1 MLLTVLLI
9 ALICVRWFGTPSWLH
24 FDQWVKPWLE
34 AISGKSLRNKPWLYW
49 LIAALVPLAIA
60 AYALQWSA
68 HQSGFLEFIVTA
80 FILLYSIGRDD
91 FKAQVQGFIA
101 AVRGADND
109 AIKAAARELQA
120 SPAEEELADDRAELY
135 HQTLL
140 NAAYRAMERVFVVF
154 FWFAMLGPLAALA
167 YRILRIFYSEYQAR
181 RIELNAQHANSTEEQ
196 ASSTSEDT
204 DTQEPGTQEVGSS
217 EPQALEHSSQDQ
229 SSAEVKQEANVEAKG
244 DDFVIDAKPLNKLL
258 WLLEWPVV
266 RVLGLSFAI
275 TGNFMSCMQ
284 RWRDS
289 LLCFKTPSKK
299 VLGNA
304 VGGALDID
312 VEKLDCE
319 AICCEMETLQSLFYR
334 TGLFWLCALAIY
346 LMLAL

>member
-1 MLLTVLLI
+1 MQLTVLLI
-9 ALICVRWFGTPSWLH
+9 ALICVRWFGIPSWLH
-24 FDQWVKPWLE
+24 IDQWIKPWLD
-34 AISGKSLRNKPWLYW
+34 AISGNSLRNKPWLYW

-68 HQSGFLEFIVTA
+68 GHNRLIEFVITA

-91 FKAQVQGFIA
+91 FKAQVEAFIS
-101 AVRGADND
+101 AVRGSDDD
-109 AIKAAARELQA
+109 ALKAAAENLQA
-120 SPAEEELADDRAELY
+120 NPAEEQLSEDRAEMY
-135 HQTLL
+135 HQSLL

-167 YRILRIFYSEYQAR
+167 YRILRIYNNENQAQ
-181 RIELNAQHANSTEEQ
+181 LQVHNAQLKDSEQEPQVEGEDAGTEVAEVNVEKD
-196 ASSTSEDT
+196 AAEDT
-204 DTQEPGTQEVGSS
+204 
-217 EPQALEHSSQDQ
+217 SQPV
-229 SSAEVKQEANVEAKG
+229 S
-244 DDFVIDAKPLNKLL
+244 AKPLAKLI

-275 TGNFMSCMQ
+275 TGNFISCMQ

-312 VEKLDCE
+312 VDCKLDCE
-319 AICCEMETLQSLFYR
+319 SICCEMEALQSLFFR
-334 TGLFWLCALAIY
+334 TGLFWLCALAVY

>member
-1 MLLTVLLI
+1 MQLTVLLI
-9 ALICVRWFGTPSWLH
+9 ALICVRWFGIPSWLH
-24 FDQWVKPWLE
+24 IDQWIKPWLD
-34 AISGKSLRNKPWLYW
+34 AISGNSLRNKPWLYW

-68 HQSGFLEFIVTA
+68 GHNRLIEFVITA

-91 FKAQVQGFIA
+91 FKAQVEAFIS
-101 AVRGADND
+101 AVRGSDDD
-109 AIKAAARELQA
+109 ALKAAAENLQA
-120 SPAEEELADDRAELY
+120 NPAEEQLSEDRAEMY
-135 HQTLL
+135 HQSLL

-167 YRILRIFYSEYQAR
+167 YRILRIYYNENQAQ
-181 RIELNAQHANSTEEQ
+181 LQVHNAQLKD
-196 ASSTSEDT
+196 SE
-204 DTQEPGTQEVGSS
+204 QEPQVEGEDAGTEVA
-217 EPQALEHSSQDQ
+217 EVNVEKDAAEDSSQPV
-229 SSAEVKQEANVEAKG
+229 S
-244 DDFVIDAKPLNKLL
+244 AKPLAKLI

-275 TGNFMSCMQ
+275 TGNFISCMQ

-312 VEKLDCE
+312 VDCKLDCE
-319 AICCEMETLQSLFYR
+319 SICCEMEALQSLFFR
-334 TGLFWLCALAIY
+334 TGLFWLCALAVY

>member
-1 MLLTVLLI
+1 MQLTVLLI

-34 AISGKSLRNKPWLYW
+34 AIAGKSLRNKPWLYW

-120 SPAEEELADDRAELY
+120 SPSEEELADDKAALY

-181 RIELNAQHANSTEEQ
+181 RVELNAQHANAAEEQ
-196 ASSTSEDT
+196 ASDISEDT
-204 DTQEPGTQEVGSS
+204 DKQESDTQEVGSS
-217 EPQALEHSSQDQ
+217 EPQALEDSSQNQ
-229 SSAEVKQEANVEAKG
+229 SSAEAQMETKD

-334 TGLFWLCALAIY
+334 TGLFWLCALAVY

>member
-1 MLLTVLLI
+1 MQLTVLLI

-120 SPAEEELADDRAELY
+120 SPVEEELADDKAELY

-181 RIELNAQHANSTEEQ
+181 RVELNAQHANSTEEQ
-196 ASSTSEDT
+196 ASSTGEDT
-204 DTQEPGTQEVGSS
+204 DTQESDAQEVESS
-217 EPQALEHSSQDQ
+217 ESQALEVSSQDQ
-229 SSAEVKQEANVEAKG
+229 SSAEAKQEANVEAE
-244 DDFVIDAKPLNKLL
+244 DDNFVIDAKPLNKLL

>member
-1 MLLTVLLI
+1 MQLTVLLI

-24 FDQWVKPWLE
+24 LDQWVKPWLD
-34 AISGKSLRNKPWLYW
+34 AIAGKSLRNKPWLYW

-101 AVRGADND
+101 AVKGADND

-120 SPAEEELADDRAELY
+120 SPADEELADDKAELY

-181 RIELNAQHANSTEEQ
+181 QEALNAQQASIAAEQ
-196 ASSTSEDT
+196 ASSVEGNSGEQKLEGSE
-204 DTQEPGTQEVGSS
+204 QEAQE
-217 EPQALEHSSQDQ
+217 LEAASQSQSSSQAMEETKD
-229 SSAEVKQEANVEAKG
+229 G
-244 DDFVIDAKPLNKLL
+244 DFIIDAKPLNKLL

-304 VGGALDID
+304 IGGALDID

-334 TGLFWLCALAIY
+334 TGLFWLCALAVY

>member
-1 MLLTVLLI
+1 MQLTVLLI
-9 ALICVRWFGTPSWLH
+9 ALICVRWFGIPSWLH
-24 FDQWVKPWLE
+24 IDQWIKPWLD

-49 LIAALVPLAIA
+49 LIAALVPLAVA
-60 AYALQWSA
+60 AYALHWS
-68 HQSGFLEFIVTA
+68 SGHSRLIEFVITA

-91 FKAQVQGFIA
+91 FKTQVQAFIA
-101 AVRGADND
+101 AVRGTDEE
-109 AIKAAARELQA
+109 AIRSAATDLQA
-120 SPAEEELADDRAELY
+120 SPADEELSEERAELY
-135 HQTLL
+135 HQSLL

-167 YRILRIFYSEYQAR
+167 YRILRIFHDENQAR
-181 RIELNAQHANSTEEQ
+181 LLAHKAEAQPATADSQTDDVQSSEGEASTELAELKSEE
-196 ASSTSEDT
+196 ASVDPEDQPIST
-204 DTQEPGTQEVGSS
+204 
-217 EPQALEHSSQDQ
+217 
-229 SSAEVKQEANVEAKG
+229 
-244 DDFVIDAKPLNKLL
+244 KPLDKLL

-275 TGNFMSCMQ
+275 TGNFISCMQ

-312 VEKLDCE
+312 VDCKLDCE
-319 AICCEMETLQSLFYR
+319 SICCEMEALQSLFFR
-334 TGLFWLCALAIY
+334 TGLFWLCALAVY